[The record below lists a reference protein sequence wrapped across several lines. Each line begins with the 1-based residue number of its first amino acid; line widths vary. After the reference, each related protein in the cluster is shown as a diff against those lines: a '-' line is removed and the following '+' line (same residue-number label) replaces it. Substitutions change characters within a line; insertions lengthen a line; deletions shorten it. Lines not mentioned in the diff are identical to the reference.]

1 MDKQLLSYKYF
12 YIFQIFI
19 KLISLSGKYINIYI
33 QHKHIGQYY
42 KLIFSYMF
50 IKVCRSNNKICL
62 EDGIYVGD
70 SCDCS
75 PLFDDEICNNGKK
88 KMKKTMKN

>member
-1 MDKQLLSYKYF
+1 
-12 YIFQIFI
+12 
-19 KLISLSGKYINIYI
+19 
-33 QHKHIGQYY
+33 
-42 KLIFSYMF
+42 MF